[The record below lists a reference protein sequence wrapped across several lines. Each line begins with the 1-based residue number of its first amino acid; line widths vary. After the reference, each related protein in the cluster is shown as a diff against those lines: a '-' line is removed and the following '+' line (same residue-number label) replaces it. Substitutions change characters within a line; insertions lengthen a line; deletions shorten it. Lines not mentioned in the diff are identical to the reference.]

1 MRPLRRVARGR
12 TAAFPFALLAA
23 LAAVVLAG
31 DARLQPAHG
40 QRPEAGIPAAGK
52 LGPGLEPLDR
62 AVVAMMGRHGIPGAA
77 LAVARDGKLVLAR
90 GFGWAD
96 LASRAP
102 VQPDTRFGI
111 ASLSKAFTAVAVLKL
126 VEEGKLRLE
135 DKAFVILNHIKPF
148 PGARVDPR
156 LYRVTVRQLL
166 NHSGGWDTKASGD
179 PVNWTTQVQ
188 LKRGDRTPVSAEHLI
203 AFTMGVPLDFDPGT
217 DSKYSNFGY
226 IVLGEVIAKAS
237 GQPYEKYVRE
247 RVLAPMGVR
256 NASLHPLGGR
266 YFRDEAHRYL
276 AGTDT
281 ELPAWQ
287 QKYSDAAGGWTA
299 SAVDLALFLTALD
312 GSRQKSV
319 LDEKTFRQMIE
330 LPPPPLKARP
340 NGTHVGLG
348 WDSVVLS
355 GPRQFGYYKDGSWFG
370 MRSFMKR
377 NPNGVNWALLFNAS
391 MQPDVLDSQIVGD
404 AIKEVREAVERL
416 EKYPDLDLFKELR

>member
-1 MRPLRRVARGR
+1 VSG
-12 TAAFPFALLAA
+12 TIIHFG
-23 LAAVVLAG
+23 AV
-31 DARLQPAHG
+31 LQPAHG
-40 QRPEAGIPAAGK
+40 QAPAGRPEAGIPAAGK

-62 AVVAMMGRHGIPGAA
+62 AVVAMMRRHGIPGAA

-90 GFGWAD
+90 GYGWAD
-96 LASRAP
+96 LASREP
-102 VQPDTRFGI
+102 VQPDTRFGV

-126 VEEGKLRLE
+126 VEEGKLRLD
-135 DKAFVILNHIKPF
+135 DKAFVLLKDIRPF

-156 LYRVTVRQLL
+156 LYRITVRQLL

-188 LKRGDRTPVSAEHLI
+188 LKRGDRTPVSAAHLI

-266 YFRDEAHRYL
+266 YFRDEARRYL

-287 QKYSDAAGGWTA
+287 QKYSDAAGGWSA

-312 GSRQKSV
+312 GSRGKPA
-319 LDEKTFRQMIE
+319 LAEKTFRAMVE
-330 LPPPPLKARP
+330 PPPAPLKPRP

-348 WDSVVLS
+348 WDSVALS
-355 GPRQFGYYKDGSWFG
+355 EPKGFGYYKDGSWFG

-377 NPNGVNWALLFNAS
+377 NPNGVNWVLLFNAS
-391 MQPDVLDSQIVGD
+391 MQPDALDSRTVGD
-404 AIKEVREAVERL
+404 AVKEVREAVERL
-416 EKYPDLDLFKELR
+416 EKYPDLDLFREFR